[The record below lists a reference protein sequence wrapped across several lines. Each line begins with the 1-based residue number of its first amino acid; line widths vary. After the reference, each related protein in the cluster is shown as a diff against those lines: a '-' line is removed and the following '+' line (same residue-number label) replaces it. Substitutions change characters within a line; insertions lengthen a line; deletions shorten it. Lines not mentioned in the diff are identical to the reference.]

1 MRSERALPEVL
12 GGFDLTD
19 QSRFAGFP
27 YELFARL
34 RREAPVLLH
43 PPGRTADGEDFWVLS
58 RYEDIAAAAANPAL
72 SSQTGGDRKGGGTHL
87 DDMPFE
93 DAAGVVLAMMDDPR
107 HELIKRTL
115 APAMTG
121 AAVAEL
127 EERLRPYIEG
137 LVDDAIGR
145 ERCDFVTD
153 VTENLALHS
162 MALLLGIPERDRELL
177 ARWGRETLGMVDR
190 RTGAVDEGSWAN
202 MVALSRYC
210 YEAVAARKGCPGSGL
225 GDLMIG
231 GDIPSDQGQEPLS
244 DIERAENLT
253 LLQITGLEQPRNIIA
268 GGVAAFAQHP
278 DQWQALRSDRSL
290 LPGAVEEVLRWTPAN
305 PYNRRTATRDLE
317 ISGKLIRRGDKVTL
331 WWASANR
338 DEAVFEDPMR
348 FDIRRDPNPHL
359 SFGYGPHFCAGA
371 EIGRMQT
378 RLVLETLL
386 DRVEVIR
393 SAGPVIWGP
402 NNKHCVLLDVPVHLV
417 P

>member
-1 MRSERALPEVL
+1 
-12 GGFDLTD
+12 
-19 QSRFAGFP
+19 
-27 YELFARL
+27 
-34 RREAPVLLH
+34 
-43 PPGRTADGEDFWVLS
+43 
-58 RYEDIAAAAANPAL
+58 
-72 SSQTGGDRKGGGTHL
+72 
-87 DDMPFE
+87 
-93 DAAGVVLAMMDDPR
+93 
-107 HELIKRTL
+107 
-115 APAMTG
+115 
-121 AAVAEL
+121 
-127 EERLRPYIEG
+127 
-137 LVDDAIGR
+137 
-145 ERCDFVTD
+145 
-153 VTENLALHS
+153 
-162 MALLLGIPERDRELL
+162 
-177 ARWGRETLGMVDR
+177 MVDR
-190 RTGAVDEGSWAN
+190 RTGAVDERSWAN
-202 MVALSRYC
+202 MVALSGYC

-225 GDLMIG
+225 GDLVIS
-231 GDIPSDQGQEPLS
+231 GDIPTNQGQKPLS

-268 GGVAAFAQHP
+268 GGIAAFAQHP
-278 DQWQALRSDRSL
+278 DQWRALRSDRSL

-338 DEAVFEDPMR
+338 DEAVFDDPMR

-359 SFGYGPHFCAGA
+359 SFGDGPHLCAGA

-393 SAGPVIWGP
+393 PAGPVIWGP

>member
-1 MRSERALPEVL
+1 MRSERALPGVL

-19 QSRFAGFP
+19 QTGFAGFP

-43 PPGRTADGEDFWVLS
+43 PPGCTADGEDFWVLS
-58 RYEDIAAAAANPAL
+58 RHEDIAAAAANPAL
-72 SSQTGGDRKGGGTHL
+72 SSETGGDRSGGGTHL
-87 DDMPFE
+87 DDMPFG

-107 HELIKRTL
+107 HELIKRAL

-121 AAVAEL
+121 TAVAEL

-153 VTENLALHS
+153 VTEKLALHS
-162 MALLLGIPERDRELL
+162 MALLLGTPERDRELL

-190 RTGAVDEGSWAN
+190 RTGAVDERSWAN
-202 MVALSRYC
+202 MEALSRYC
-210 YEAVAARKGCPGSGL
+210 YEAVAERKGCPGFGL
-225 GDLMIG
+225 GDLLIG
-231 GDIPSDQGQEPLS
+231 GDIPTDQGQEPLS

-278 DQWQALRSDRSL
+278 GQWQALRSDRSL

-317 ISGKLIRRGDKVTL
+317 LSGKLIRRGDKVTL

-338 DEAVFEDPMR
+338 DEAVFDDPMR
-348 FDIRRDPNPHL
+348 FDIQRDPNPHL
-359 SFGYGPHFCAGA
+359 SFGFGPHFCAGA
-371 EIGRMQT
+371 EIGRMQI

-386 DRVEVIR
+386 DRVAVIR
-393 SAGPVIWGP
+393 SAGPVTWGP
-402 NNKHCVLLDVPVHLV
+402 NNKHSVLLDVPVHLL

>member
-72 SSQTGGDRKGGGTHL
+72 SSQTGGDRKG
-87 DDMPFE
+87 
-93 DAAGVVLAMMDDPR
+93 AAPIWTTCRSRMLPAVVLAMMDDPR

-290 LPGAVEEVLRWTPAN
+290 LPGAVEEVLRWTPTN
-305 PYNRRTATRDLE
+305 PITAVPPPA
-317 ISGKLIRRGDKVTL
+317 I
-331 WWASANR
+331 W
-338 DEAVFEDPMR
+338 
-348 FDIRRDPNPHL
+348 
-359 SFGYGPHFCAGA
+359 
-371 EIGRMQT
+371 
-378 RLVLETLL
+378 
-386 DRVEVIR
+386 R
-393 SAGPVIWGP
+393 SQGS
-402 NNKHCVLLDVPVHLV
+402 
-417 P
+417 